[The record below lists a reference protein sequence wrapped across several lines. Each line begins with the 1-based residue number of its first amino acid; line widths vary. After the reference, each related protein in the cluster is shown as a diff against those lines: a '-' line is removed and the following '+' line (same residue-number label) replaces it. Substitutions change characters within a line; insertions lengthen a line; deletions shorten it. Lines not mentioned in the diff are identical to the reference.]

1 MDLLAH
7 ASAYRWVVWFWV
19 SHYLRLKIVATPRVD
34 YPHKIR
40 KGKTMT
46 TQVIPVNSY
55 KVTFVFDYTTITTN
69 VFAMHQD
76 ACADMAAD
84 IIYGDM
90 GLSNLSSLLN
100 SAQDIE
106 VELIDEN
113 VL

>member
-1 MDLLAH
+1 MVLGESL
-7 ASAYRWVVWFWV
+7 VPP
-19 SHYLRLKIVATPRVD
+19 LVATPRVD

-55 KVTFVFDYTTITTN
+55 KVTFIFDYSTITTN

-84 IIYGDM
+84 IIYGDL

>member
-1 MDLLAH
+1 
-7 ASAYRWVVWFWV
+7 
-19 SHYLRLKIVATPRVD
+19 
-34 YPHKIR
+34 
-40 KGKTMT
+40 MT